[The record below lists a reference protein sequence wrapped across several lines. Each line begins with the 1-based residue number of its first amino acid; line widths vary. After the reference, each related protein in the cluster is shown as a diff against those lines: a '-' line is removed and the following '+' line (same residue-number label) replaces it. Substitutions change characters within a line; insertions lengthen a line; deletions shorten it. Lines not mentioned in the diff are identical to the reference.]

1 MSSLNKPP
9 ASTPASSK
17 PAALA
22 NVTAIRPFSREPSG
36 SNAVSVSSNIRSRR
50 TRNEH
55 TGMTLCPCVARSAS
69 TPPACAPTP
78 RRARSRATS
87 ARNISTRVSKGSACG
102 QSFKNAEKPSPFSD
116 AFFSSDAP
124 KSAAAAA
131 SGFSADGKTI
141 LFSRACEDLGSV
153 CVPLETRASFF
164 AGASHSPSGAKRR
177 RSSRVTSVRSRDAHA
192 SAHLSRSTS
201 TASKSSSFVRVISLS
216 RSRTTSVL
224 ANAATAFRSPDV
236 KEYTDRASWNSSSS
250 VTSSKC
256 A

>member
-17 PAALA
+17 PAALT

-36 SNAVSVSSNIRSRR
+36 SNAVSVSSNTRSRR

-87 ARNISTRVSKGSACG
+87 ARKISTRVSKGSACG
-102 QSFKNAEKPSPFSD
+102 QSFKNAAKPSPFPD

-124 KSAAAAA
+124 NSAAAAA
-131 SGFSADGKTI
+131 SGFST
-141 LFSRACEDLGSV
+141 
-153 CVPLETRASFF
+153 LEMRASFF

-177 RSSRVTSVRSRDAHA
+177 RSSRVTSALSRDAHA
-192 SAHLSRSTS
+192 SAHLSRSTL
-201 TASKSSSFVRVISLS
+201 TASTSFSFVRVMSLS

-236 KEYTDRASWNSSSS
+236 NEYIVPASWNSSSS
-250 VTSSKC
+250 TTSSKC